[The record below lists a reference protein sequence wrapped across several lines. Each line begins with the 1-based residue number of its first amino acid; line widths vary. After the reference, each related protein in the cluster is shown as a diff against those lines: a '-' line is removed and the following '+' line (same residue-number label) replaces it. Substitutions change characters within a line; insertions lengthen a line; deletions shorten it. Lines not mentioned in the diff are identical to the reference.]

1 MRKFLKPLIVL
12 LASFVFFHFTVSFAE
27 EVNQN
32 ATKERREE
40 LQKQLDNLDSQI
52 GALDSIIQ
60 QKRTESA
67 SLERDIAIFDAKIKK
82 AKLEIQR
89 RDAEITKTKTGI
101 SQKLEQIITLS
112 DKSEKKKDDLA
123 EYQAEQVQLKAAQ
136 ERERKKLAANEEE
149 KKNLLKISKGV
160 EKGYQ
165 T

>member
-12 LASFVFFHFTVSFAE
+12 LASFVFFHFTPSFAE

-52 GALDSIIQ
+52 GALDSVIR

-89 RDAEITKTKTGI
+89 CDAEIARTKTGI
-101 SQKLEQIITLS
+101 SQKSEQIITLS
-112 DKSEKKKDDLA
+112 DKSEKKKKKKGKSDYLN
-123 EYQAEQVQLKAAQ
+123 
-136 ERERKKLAANEEE
+136 RKTL
-149 KKNLLKISKGV
+149 
-160 EKGYQ
+160 
-165 T
+165 